1 MINKKKTSN
10 MIRNNK
16 IWLITKIG
24 MSNQVLKE
32 FKLEADIIE

>member
-16 IWLITKIG
+16 IWLITKIS
-24 MSNQVLKE
+24 MSNQVLKG